1 MTTETSTLRAA
12 PFGRTAAK
20 AGAND
25 ASARQHEGAASLPS
39 VDARIVTALFVP
51 AVLFAAVA
59 LVPLL
64 APTGMAGP
72 LSAAL
77 GLAGVAACA
86 VGAWRL
92 RRGIAVPLAELRDR
106 LRQMASDDGD
116 LSRDWQSQASAEFAA
131 IAGDLNGFLHK
142 LRTVIGEVRRRS
154 GLLVGE
160 GAKVAGRID
169 DSGGFARRQ
178 QVLTEDIF
186 GRSAEAARAVAEVST
201 GARQIADATDERLAT
216 ASAAYRELVDVTAK
230 VQNIGR
236 SLTEFNARVSELDR
250 NSQNIGQIIM
260 LINDISDQT
269 NLLALNAAIEA
280 ARAGEVGRGF
290 AVVADEVRK
299 LAEKVKGATDVIAGS
314 VANMTDLVGS
324 TLRETRVISQNVD
337 HTRQVVER
345 SLGHFEGIVQS
356 FGQMQGQVVNIT
368 TAIAGL
374 QQTHDGIHATAA
386 EIRGLTQEVVGKME
400 RAARSSRELATA
412 TESIEELVGRF
423 RTGQGA
429 FEKHLALSRGCRDEI
444 EARMAALAERG
455 VDLFDVQYQPIP
467 GTDPARYRT
476 GYDAAFEQEVRPLLD
491 RLCASAGEV
500 AYAVALDA
508 NGYAPTHTTRCSDVP
523 TGDPAHDLAHCRDRR
538 IFDDP
543 ASRRAVQNV
552 QPFLLQ
558 SYKRDTGEFLASLS
572 LPIHVRGRH
581 WGALCYAVRPGEIE
595 VG

>member
-1 MTTETSTLRAA
+1 MTTETTMLSAGPFNGGAA
-12 PFGRTAAK
+12 PAQPAA
-20 AGAND
+20 
-25 ASARQHEGAASLPS
+25 LP
-39 VDARIVTALFVP
+39 VRRDTGPLATLDGRIV
-51 AVLFAAVA
+51 
-59 LVPLL
+59 
-64 APTGMAGP
+64 
-72 LSAAL
+72 AAL
-77 GLAGVAACA
+77 LPPGLVFVAIAAAAMAAPADLAGVLVGVLAVGGLAACA
-86 VGAWRL
+86 GAAWYL
-92 RRGIAVPLAELRDR
+92 RRSIVAPLAELRET

-116 LSRDWQSQASAEFAA
+116 LSRDWQTKAGGEFAA
-131 IAGDLNGFLHK
+131 IAADLNAFLRK
-142 LRTVIGEVRRRS
+142 LRAVIGEVRRRS
-154 GLLVGE
+154 GQLVSE

-169 DSGGFARRQ
+169 DSNGFAQRQ
-178 QVLTEDIF
+178 QALTEVIF
-186 GRSAEAARAVAEVST
+186 AQSAEAGRAVADVST
-201 GARQIADATDERLAT
+201 GARQISEATDERLST
-216 ASAAYRELVDVTAK
+216 ASAAYRELVDVTTK
-230 VQNIGR
+230 IQSIGR
-236 SLTEFNARVSELDR
+236 SLVEFNGRVAELDR

-356 FGQMQGQVVNIT
+356 FGQMQGQVTNIT
-368 TAIAGL
+368 AAIAGL
-374 QQTHDGIHATAA
+374 QQTHDGIHSTAA
-386 EIRGLTQEVVGKME
+386 EIRGLTQDVVGKME
-400 RAARSSRELATA
+400 RAAASSRELATA
-412 TESIEELVGRF
+412 TETIEEVIARF

-429 FEKHLALSRGCRDEI
+429 FEKHLRTARTCRDEI
-444 EARMAALAERG
+444 EGRLAALQDRG
-455 VDLFDVQYQPIP
+455 VDVFDAHYQLIP
-467 GTDPARYRT
+467 GTDPVKYRT
-476 GYDAAFEQEVRPLLD
+476 GYDGAFEQEVRPLLD
-491 RLCASAGEV
+491 RMGATAGGT
-500 AYAVALDA
+500 AYAVALDL
-508 NGYAPTHTTRCSDVP
+508 NGYAPTHVSACCQPP
-523 TGDPAHDLAHCRDRR
+523 TGDRAHDLAASRDRR

-543 ASRRAVQNV
+543 VSRRAAQNT

-581 WGALCYAVRPGEIE
+581 WGALCYGVKPELIE